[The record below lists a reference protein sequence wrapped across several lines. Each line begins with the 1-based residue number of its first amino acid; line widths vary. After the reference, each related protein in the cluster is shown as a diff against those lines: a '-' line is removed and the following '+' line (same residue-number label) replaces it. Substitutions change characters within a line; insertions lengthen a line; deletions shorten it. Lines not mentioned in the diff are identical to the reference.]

1 MKRHGFK
8 SISNSDKRLAHT
20 VRRNLAYIL
29 FKNILD
35 KVMRKAKNCK
45 IPVTKRPNYIMESN
59 LKFGFIFLKSSTLVS
74 NYIAKLSTKVNPY
87 YESIENF
94 GITLLRISKNRSHF
108 HNLTEHKAFNQG
120 TFYKKRCQKHCVIFS
135 LVKSFIMPNVF

>member
-45 IPVTKRPNYIMESN
+45 IPVTKRPNYIIKSN

-94 GITLLRISKNRSHF
+94 GITLIYN
-108 HNLTEHKAFNQG
+108 N
-120 TFYKKRCQKHCVIFS
+120 
-135 LVKSFIMPNVF
+135 SFIHARIELENPWDLSILHFALCKLTHLFGRKIMI

>member
-45 IPVTKRPNYIMESN
+45 IPVTKRPNYIIKSN

-74 NYIAKLSTKVNPY
+74 NYIAKSSTKVNSY

-94 GITLLRISKNRSHF
+94 GITLMCIL
-108 HNLTEHKAFNQG
+108 
-120 TFYKKRCQKHCVIFS
+120 FS
-135 LVKSFIMPNVF
+135 LQI

>member
-8 SISNSDKRLAHT
+8 SISNSDKRLAHI

-94 GITLLRISKNRSHF
+94 GITLVYS
-108 HNLTEHKAFNQG
+108 
-120 TFYKKRCQKHCVIFS
+120 V
-135 LVKSFIMPNVF
+135 

>member
-1 MKRHGFK
+1 MGCAGWGVEGGWQPSKPTHLQFWTTHHTTLEWFQMKRHGFK

-45 IPVTKRPNYIMESN
+45 IPVTKRPNYIIKSN

-94 GITLLRISKNRSHF
+94 GITLI
-108 HNLTEHKAFNQG
+108 
-120 TFYKKRCQKHCVIFS
+120 KHHLIC
-135 LVKSFIMPNVF
+135 